1 MTYHELTEKHSKE
14 LNAFPMKFAFSNEQM
29 EKAIAELG
37 VKKEEM
43 KEKLLA
49 IPGGGM
55 IRKSDGKAFTEMFD
69 RHNKELADAQKDDE
83 FLIKAIEYE
92 LGNHEYII
100 TYDPEDTIEC
110 LSLDMADKRTAE
122 CFKIARG
129 NYLRWQEEHGC
140 FA

>member
-1 MTYHELTEKHSKE
+1 MTYHDLKE
-14 LNAFPMKFAFSNEQM
+14 NQSEEFNHFSMMFAFDDKQLI
-29 EKAIAELG
+29 KGL
-37 VKKEEM
+37 KKLNVRKDEM
-43 KEKLLA
+43 KAKLLKL
-49 IPGGGM
+49 PGGGFM
-55 IRKSDGKAFTEMFD
+55 RKNDRKAFRDMNV
-69 RHNKELADAQKDDE
+69 RHKDELADAMQDDE

-100 TYDPEDTIEC
+100 TYDPEATIEC

-129 NYLRWQEEHGC
+129 NYLRWQEEHGI